1 VNQLTEIVGIA
12 IGGIELPNARR
23 ESDSPSASSSGA
35 IAPRLRGSLRSH
47 LAIPRSSGGPR
58 GQRHGSEFLQRI
70 SGPDARLHDVTS
82 HPQSLGLGLRLIL
95 GLEQPPEPLPP
106 AGRNLLH
113 GMRLGLAGW
122 AVCVIA
128 LVFMVVFIDR
138 PEVLVIAGL
147 VCLAGGA
154 LMLVAGLRMRRAVK
168 EIRTAA

>member
-1 VNQLTEIVGIA
+1 
-12 IGGIELPNARR
+12 
-23 ESDSPSASSSGA
+23 
-35 IAPRLRGSLRSH
+35 
-47 LAIPRSSGGPR
+47 
-58 GQRHGSEFLQRI
+58 
-70 SGPDARLHDVTS
+70 
-82 HPQSLGLGLRLIL
+82 
-95 GLEQPPEPLPP
+95 
-106 AGRNLLH
+106 
-113 GMRLGLAGW
+113 MRLGLAGW